1 MTRSWEDAALS
12 DWYAIEPQAS
22 ARENRLTALQL
33 AIQMGLQGEAALE
46 AARSIQ
52 EYLWPKET
60 RMARNNPKKIRA
72 KAAKKAAKTVA
83 KKAKAPSR

>member
-1 MTRSWEDAALS
+1 M
-12 DWYAIEPQAS
+12 S
-22 ARENRLTALQL
+22 AQENRLTALQL
-33 AIQMGLQGEAALE
+33 AIQMGLQGDAAIN

-60 RMARNNPKKIRA
+60 RMARNNPKKIRT

-83 KKAKAPSR
+83 KKAAKPRAR